1 MYSVVKSAAVNG
13 LDGYVVNVEA
23 DASSGLPCLE
33 MVGMLS
39 GEVKEA
45 KERVRVALK
54 NVGYSLPPL
63 HITVNLSPANIRKSG
78 TRFDVS
84 IAIALLE
91 SLGELEENCTEGML
105 LVGEL
110 GLGGEIQFVSG
121 VLPTVT
127 EARNRGIKTCI
138 VPECN
143 VYEGAVVEGID
154 VVGMK
159 DLRDVIR
166 YISLNKE
173 ERDDLYPP
181 VKKDIKSL
189 FVRDLRGELDFADVG
204 GQEGLKRAAV
214 IATAGFHHLL
224 MVGPPGAGKTMVA
237 KRIPSILPPLSIEES
252 LEVTNIYSIGGLLK
266 DGQSLVTHRPFSNP
280 HHTISQQALA
290 GGGTIP
296 RPGAIS
302 LAHRGVLF
310 LDEAVHFSSAALEV
324 MRQPMEDRKI
334 VISRSCGNFT
344 FPADFML
351 VAAINPCP
359 CGYYPDRNRC
369 RCTQQSIDKYL
380 SKLSGPILDRI
391 DICVEA
397 SAVKLEELKE
407 PVKSASS
414 LEMREMVERARRKQE
429 ERYAG
434 TRFRFNGELGPKEI
448 NEFCKLGR
456 REQEFIDTAYTRLE
470 LSARAY
476 HKVIKVA
483 RTIADIEG
491 SDGIKIS
498 HLAEAL
504 NYRMNIG
511 SVR

>member
-13 LDGYVVNVEA
+13 LEGYVVNVEA

-105 LVGEL
+105 IVGEL
-110 GLGGEIQFVSG
+110 GLNGEIQFVSG
-121 VLPTVT
+121 ILPTVT
-127 EARNRGIKTCI
+127 EARNRGFKTCI
-138 VPECN
+138 VPIGN
-143 VYEGAVVEGID
+143 VHEGAVVEGID
-154 VVGMK
+154 VIGMG
-159 DLRDVIR
+159 DLQDVIR
-166 YISLNKE
+166 YIKLNKE
-173 ERDDLYPP
+173 ERAKEYPP
-181 VKKDIKSL
+181 VKKDIEL
-189 FVRDLRGELDFADVG
+189 LLYHDLKCEPDFADVG

-224 MVGPPGAGKTMVA
+224 MVGPPGAGKTMIA
-237 KRIPSILPPLSIEES
+237 KRIPSILPALSLNES
-252 LEVTNIYSIGGLLK
+252 LEVTNIYSIAGLLK
-266 DGQSLVTHRPFSNP
+266 EGQSLVTRRPFSNP
-280 HHTISQQALA
+280 HHTISPQALA

-310 LDEAVHFSSAALEV
+310 LDEAVHFSSASLEV
-324 MRQPMEDRKI
+324 MRQPMEDRKV
-334 VISRSCGNFT
+334 VISRSFGNYT

-359 CGYYPDRNRC
+359 CGYFPDRNRC
-369 RCTQQSIDKYL
+369 RCTAQSIDKYL

-397 SAVKLEELKE
+397 SAVKLEELKG
-407 PVKSASS
+407 PGKSMSS
-414 LEMREMVERARRKQE
+414 ADMRELVERAREKQDA
-429 ERYAG
+429 RYAG

-448 NEFCKLGR
+448 NEFCQLGKK
-456 REQEFIDTAYTRLE
+456 EQDFLDVAYTKLE

-491 SDGIKIS
+491 EENIKIS

-511 SVR
+511 TVR

>member
-13 LDGYVVNVEA
+13 LDGFVVNVEA

-33 MVGMLS
+33 MVGLLS
-39 GEVKEA
+39 SEVKEA
-45 KERVRVALK
+45 KERVKVALK
-54 NVGYSLPPL
+54 NVGYALPPL

-78 TRFDVS
+78 TRFDLS

-91 SLGELEENCTEGML
+91 SLGELCENCTEGML

-121 VLPTVT
+121 ILPTVT

-138 VPECN
+138 VPQSN
-143 VYEGAVVEGID
+143 VHEGAVVEGID
-154 VVGMK
+154 VVGME

-166 YISLNKE
+166 YIQLNE
-173 ERDDLYPP
+173 DERKAEYPP
-181 VKKDIKSL
+181 VKKDIASL
-189 FVRDLRGELDFADVG
+189 FIRDNANDLDFADVG
-204 GQEGLKRAAV
+204 GQDGLKRAAV

-224 MVGPPGAGKTMVA
+224 MVGPPGAGKTMIA
-237 KRIPSILPPLSIEES
+237 KRIPTILPPLSPDES
-252 LEVTNIYSIGGLLK
+252 LEVTKIYSISGLLRE
-266 DGQSLVTHRPFSNP
+266 GQSLVVKRPFSNP
-280 HHTISQQALA
+280 HHTISCQALA
-290 GGGTIP
+290 GGGSVP

-310 LDEAVHFSSAALEV
+310 LDEAVHFSSASLEV
-324 MRQPMEDRKI
+324 MRQPMEDRKV
-334 VISRSCGNFT
+334 VISRSYGNYT

-369 RCTQQSIDKYL
+369 RCSMQSIDKYL

-397 SAVKLEELKE
+397 SAVKLDELKE
-407 PVKSASS
+407 HGNSLSSAS
-414 LEMREMVERARRKQE
+414 MRELVGKARAKQE
-429 ERYAG
+429 ERFKG

-448 NEFCKLGR
+448 EKYCKLGKK
-456 REQEFIDTAYTRLE
+456 EQAFLDTAYLKLE

-476 HKVIKVA
+476 HKIIKVA

-491 SDGIKIS
+491 AEDITIS
-498 HLAEAL
+498 HLAEAI

-511 SVR
+511 TVR